1 MDLMQTVLSFILQ
14 KSIKTV
20 YWNNSCMH
28 VHVLAFKSVLKQKLN
43 MLLIKAIKSA
53 QCIKN
58 SLGSTCTNIK
68 MTNGL
73 LFLFF
78 NGN

>member
-1 MDLMQTVLSFILQ
+1 M
-14 KSIKTV
+14 
-20 YWNNSCMH
+20 
-28 VHVLAFKSVLKQKLN
+28 
-43 MLLIKAIKSA
+43 KAIKSA

-78 NGN
+78 LMEIKEHVLGV